1 MRHYNIPY
9 FNILKRTLIIL
20 ILSLTSAAYAQNR
33 PMPADE
39 VPVIKRKAP
48 TPDLQNT
55 IINIIERQVNKD
67 SIYATPVNHAYTF
80 SIAIAFDSLS
90 KIANLTFSQNINAHL
105 VAILGPTEQLKAR
118 IIQEFNRRN
127 ISIDRKYNNK
137 LVIWPILLMHNDDE
151 KILNLWEFIQGYN
164 SMVPVLSTADDSK
177 QKVLLKPFNWIL
189 FAAQQ

>member
-1 MRHYNIPY
+1 
-9 FNILKRTLIIL
+9 
-20 ILSLTSAAYAQNR
+20 
-33 PMPADE
+33 MPADE

-67 SIYATPVNHAYTF
+67 SIYATPINHAYTF

-127 ISIDRKYNNK
+127 ISIDQKYNNK
-137 LVIWPILLMHNDDE
+137 LVIWPIMLKHTDDE
-151 KILNLWEFIQGYN
+151 KILNIGEFMQGYN
-164 SMVPVLSTADDSK
+164 SMVPVLSKAHDNK
-177 QKVLLKPFNWIL
+177 QKVLLKPFNWMIY
-189 FAAQQ
+189 ATRQ